1 MDEYGIEHHP
11 RHVFVDCRNADAAI
25 WLDRSR
31 GLAMACIR
39 HSVDRVLVDATD
51 CDPEGHFA
59 LRDALTA
66 LMLAGMPP
74 GFRLAL
80 VTDVSHFEA
89 FYGLQHDLHWLNIP
103 LRCFE
108 DAGDAQ
114 AWLLRET
121 PPTAVARP
129 SRARQQA

>member
-1 MDEYGIEHHP
+1 MDEYGIERHP

-25 WLDRSR
+25 WLHRSR

-80 VTDVSHFEA
+80 VTNVSRLGA
-89 FYGLQHDLHWLNIP
+89 FFALQHDLNWLNIP

-108 DAGDAQ
+108 DGGDAEK
-114 AWLLRET
+114 WLLSAA
-121 PPTAVARP
+121 PPRAVSKP
-129 SRARQQA
+129 GKARQQA

>member
-39 HSVDRVLVDATD
+39 HSVDRILVDATD
-51 CDPEGHFA
+51 CDPDGHFA

-80 VTDVSHFEA
+80 VTNATRFES
-89 FYGLQHDLHWLNIP
+89 FFGLQRDLHLLNIP
-103 LRCFE
+103 VRCFE
-108 DAGDAQ
+108 DGGDAEK
-114 AWLLRET
+114 WLLSAAPLR
-121 PPTAVARP
+121 AVSEP
-129 SRARQQA
+129 SKARQQA